1 VIYISE
7 KPAIQRQ
14 LEAPLS
20 LVKFDC
26 FKSYEEST
34 AYLKGENVIRFDC
47 LYHYATLKFKSD
59 ALPTLSMDG
68 NYYSIPDPIE
78 ASCGDV
84 WSTSTDILIDERELR
99 EKIEKILEKKD
110 PLLTDNFLI
119 NLGFTHINMNMI
131 YGKGIKI
138 TKT

>member
-1 VIYISE
+1 MIYISE
-7 KPAIQRQ
+7 KFATQSQ
-14 LEAPLS
+14 SVAPLS

-34 AYLKGENVIRFDC
+34 AYLKGEHAIRFGY
-47 LYHYATLKFKSD
+47 LYHYATLKFKND

-84 WSTSTDILIDERELR
+84 WSTSTDILINERGLR
-99 EKIEKILEKKD
+99 EKIEKILEKK
-110 PLLTDNFLI
+110 I
-119 NLGFTHINMNMI
+119 H
-131 YGKGIKI
+131 Y
-138 TKT
+138 